1 MNQLIIQYAPLVLM
15 IIWFLVQNKFFITPS
30 DLTEVLKNYALKN
43 DFVSKEDLEK
53 SLKDYVSLEHLRI
66 NYTSK
71 TDMELER
78 KELKAEIRN
87 EYLEKV
93 EFKQYEKRVQ
103 DNFDAIDRRLKDT
116 SEHTN
121 SRFDKIDA
129 SLEKTHSLLYE
140 LSKL

>member
-15 IIWFLVQNKFFITPS
+15 IIWFLVQNKLFVTPS
-30 DLTEVLKNYALKN
+30 DLSEVLKNYALKN

-78 KELKAEIRN
+78 KALKAEIRN

-103 DNFDAIDRRLKDT
+103 DKFDPIARRLKDT

-121 SRFDKIDA
+121 SRLDKIDA
-129 SLEKTHSLLYE
+129 NMETVHTLLYE
-140 LSKL
+140 LSKR